1 MNISTFRAFK
11 SRNYRLYFSGQSV
24 SLIGTWMQKTA
35 VSWVIYTLTHSTLM
49 LGVTLFASQFP
60 SFLFS
65 LYGGVVSDRYNRYKV
80 LLTTQVLSL
89 VQAVLLAV
97 LILLKHYEVWEIL
110 TLSVFLGVINAFDVP
125 ARQSLVYEMI
135 DDKDD
140 LPNALALNSSMVNLS
155 RLIGPGIAGIILE
168 KVGDGACFLLNALS
182 FVAVITSLLMMRLP
196 KYISKPHTKNVFG
209 ELKEGYSYIRRT
221 PEILFVII
229 MLMFISLFVL
239 PYSTLIP
246 FYARDVFHGTA
257 STFGIIDS
265 FIGLGAFSGAIFLAS
280 IRPGHDLKKILAIN
294 TLVFGAGL
302 VLFSHENHYVLA
314 LLFSAL
320 AGFGMMSQITISN
333 TLLQTTADVKM
344 RGRVISFYAM
354 AFFGMQPLGGL
365 IIGYVSKII
374 GTKNTMLG
382 EGIIALIIGI
392 VHFIFLRRARLKTK
406 RTQIIEL
413 PAAASEHIPA

>member
-1 MNISTFRAFK
+1 MNITTFRAFK
-11 SRNYRLYFSGQSV
+11 SRNYKLYFGGQSV

-80 LLTTQVLSL
+80 LLTTQILSL
-89 VQAVLLAV
+89 IQAVLLAV

-110 TLSVFLGVINAFDVP
+110 SLSVFLGIINAFDVP

-135 DDKDD
+135 DDKND

-196 KYISKPHTKNVFG
+196 KYVSKPHTKNAFG
-209 ELKEGYSYIRRT
+209 ELKEGYSYIKRT

-280 IRPGHDLKKILAIN
+280 IRPGLDLKKILAIN

-302 VLFSHENHYVLA
+302 VLFSHESHYILA
-314 LLFSAL
+314 LLFAAL

-333 TLLQTTADVKM
+333 TLLQTTADAKM

-365 IIGYVSKII
+365 IIGWVSKWI
-374 GTKNTMLG
+374 GTKDTMLG
-382 EGIIALIIGI
+382 EGIIALIIGL
-392 VHFIFLRRARLKTK
+392 VHFMFLRKAKLKAKQTPV
-406 RTQIIEL
+406 IEPSAIDSAHV
-413 PAAASEHIPA
+413 PA

>member
-1 MNISTFRAFK
+1 
-11 SRNYRLYFSGQSV
+11 
-24 SLIGTWMQKTA
+24 MQKTA

-80 LLTTQVLSL
+80 LLTTQILSL

-97 LILLKHYEVWEIL
+97 LILLKHYQVWEIL
-110 TLSVFLGVINAFDVP
+110 TLSVMLGVINAFDVP

-168 KVGDGACFLLNALS
+168 KIGDGACFLLNALS

-196 KYISKPHTKNVFG
+196 KYVSKPHTKNAFA
-209 ELKEGYSYIRRT
+209 ELKEGYNYIKSA
-221 PEILFVII
+221 PEIMFVII

-246 FYARDVFHGTA
+246 FYARDVFNGTA

-280 IRPGHDLKKILAIN
+280 IKPGLDLKKILGIN

-302 VLFSHENHYVLA
+302 VLFSHENNYFLA
-314 LLFSAL
+314 LAFSAL

-333 TLLQTTADVKM
+333 TILQTTAEAKM

-365 IIGYVSKII
+365 VIGWVSKLI
-374 GTKNTMLG
+374 GTKNTMMG
-382 EGIIALIIGI
+382 EGIIALLIGI
-392 VHFIFLRRARLKTK
+392 IHFVFLKNAK
-406 RTQIIEL
+406 RKAKKALVIE
-413 PAAASEHIPA
+413 PAAVDSLHIPA

>member
-1 MNISTFRAFK
+1 MDISTFRAFK

-65 LYGGVVSDRYNRYKV
+65 LIGGVVSDRYNRYKV
-80 LLTTQVLSL
+80 LLTTQVASMI
-89 VQAVLLAV
+89 QAVLLTV
-97 LILLKHYEVWEIL
+97 LIFSRHYVVWEIL
-110 TLSVFLGVINAFDVP
+110 ALSVVLGIINAFDVP

-135 DDKDD
+135 EDKDD

-155 RLIGPGIAGIILE
+155 RLIGPAIAGIVLE
-168 KVGDGACFLLNALS
+168 KLGDGTCFLMNALS
-182 FVAVITSLLMMRLP
+182 FVAVIISLLLMKLP
-196 KYISKPHTKNVFG
+196 KYVHKVNTKNVSG
-209 ELKEGYSYIRRT
+209 DLKEGFNYIKRT
-221 PEILFVII
+221 PEISFVLI
-229 MLMFISLFVL
+229 MLMLISLFVL

-246 FYARDVFHGTA
+246 YYARDVFKGTA

-280 IRPGHDLKKILAIN
+280 LKPGHNLKKILGIN
-294 TLVFGAGL
+294 TLIFGAGL
-302 VLFSHENHYVLA
+302 VLFSHEGNYVLA
-314 LLFSAL
+314 LIFSAI

-333 TLLQTTADVKM
+333 TLIQTTADVNM

-365 IIGYVSKII
+365 LIGAVSKWI
-374 GTKNTMLG
+374 GTTDTLLG
-382 EGIIALIIGI
+382 EGIIALLIGLI
-392 VHFIFLRRARLKTK
+392 HLRFLRKAKLK
-406 RTQIIEL
+406 QQ
-413 PAAASEHIPA
+413 AAAALLAHEPVIDAA